1 MRLPKF
7 RWKKFLLKKINN
19 SNFLICIRSN
29 WLSGYSFLFYRM
41 FKTQQFIKSVYNLKD
56 VPKIRLPEVILCGR
70 SNVGKSSFINS
81 LFNRK
86 NLAKISSTPGKTRSI
101 NYYRIDEKFYLVD
114 LPGYG
119 YAKTS
124 LKEREYWG
132 KIISEYILR
141 SGHIALAIHLIDSRH
156 SPAELDV
163 QLNSWL
169 RDNLISFIVLLNK
182 VDKLNQSGLANAKKR
197 IRNYFP
203 ELIPGENL
211 ILYSAVKK
219 TGRKE
224 ILNYLSGLFY
234 S

>member
-1 MRLPKF
+1 
-7 RWKKFLLKKINN
+7 
-19 SNFLICIRSN
+19 
-29 WLSGYSFLFYRM
+29 M
-41 FKTQQFIKSVYNLKD
+41 FEQQLFIKSVYD
-56 VPKIRLPEVILCGR
+56 VRDLPRERLPEVILCGR

-101 NYYRIDEKFYLVD
+101 NYYRIDDNFYVVD

-132 KIISEYILR
+132 RIISEYISL

-156 SPAELDV
+156 NPTDLDIKLNEL
-163 QLNSWL
+163 L
-169 RDNLISFIVLLNK
+169 REHNIPYLVLLNK
-182 VDKLNQSGLANAKKR
+182 SDKLKQSEISSVKKNIR
-197 IRNYFP
+197 IYFP
-203 ELIPGENL
+203 ELIDGENL
-211 ILYSAVKK
+211 MLHSAVKK

-224 ILNYLSGLFY
+224 VLKHLSKLFF

>member
-1 MRLPKF
+1 
-7 RWKKFLLKKINN
+7 
-19 SNFLICIRSN
+19 
-29 WLSGYSFLFYRM
+29 M
-41 FKTQQFIKSVYNLKD
+41 FANQQFIKSVYNVKD
-56 VPKIRLPEVILCGR
+56 IPKFRLPEVILCGR

-101 NYYRIDEKFYLVD
+101 NYYQVDEKYYMVD

-124 LKEREYWG
+124 LKEREFWG
-132 KIISEYILR
+132 KIISEYISS
-141 SGHIALAIHLIDSRH
+141 SGHISLAIHLIDSRH
-156 SPAELDV
+156 NPTELDI
-163 QLNSWL
+163 QLNSL
-169 RDNLISFIVLLNK
+169 LGDNQIPYLILLNK
-182 VDKLNQSGLANAKKR
+182 VDKLKQSELANARKQ
-197 IRNYFP
+197 IMEFFP

-224 ILNYLSGLFY
+224 ILNYLSKIFK
-234 S
+234 